1 MNPGKLGSETAAIQF
16 SLQEFPFS
24 DCGNKKLTTVR
35 EKMEEVELLNFSLL

>member
-1 MNPGKLGSETAAIQF
+1 MNPSKLGCETVAIQF

-35 EKMEEVELLNFSLL
+35 EKMEKKIAS